1 MQKLK
6 HFIERIFTK
15 KNIKIFLLL
24 FVVAWF
30 FVWTSFAQSA
40 DVAAGN
46 MTLVQKISHCMH
58 VLISILSWVWVIF
71 ATLAWKFMTNDFVYG
86 TFLHL
91 DKALWNLWN
100 IMKNF
105 ANIALWCVLVF
116 AIVKNIFTGSFWDKS
131 PIQNIKG
138 TVIHTLIAWVL
149 IQMSWFL
156 IAALFDLS
164 TIATVAV
171 WSLPSQFMASNT
183 DFQKDMRDLVGK
195 SNTKVIVDFGN
206 QGNIVET
213 INTNTGVTEDELN
226 KFMDTITPSSETV
239 VWPLLFLWASVFNMY
254 DLSDSSKNES
264 GTDDRWDLLLSLWI
278 NWFVMVSF
286 TLMLALMF
294 LFNLF
299 RVVTLWIVIPFTPLI
314 LLFSVF
320 QKDWKNFKLS
330 GFLWEIA
337 DYKKIIKLVFKP
349 VYMTLVLSII
359 LIVMVLVRSL
369 IKANGM
375 EANLWTD
382 NVTVQSKQV
391 WELYNSSLEMGG
403 VANIQMNMK
412 ESFVDLLIYFL
423 WLALMGMLMK
433 SCFTWEVTW
442 IKFIDK
448 NIEWLSD
455 LLWGKKGELG
465 WLLWNVWVLPIWRDD
480 NGQPVK
486 IWLWKAWDYAKGVQ
500 ERLDRKFDDKRVAQD
515 TAVRKAWWLDK
526 ITGDFDSLNNIL
538 NREEWIKKA
547 MEIWKAKWYTRE
559 VHFTGNES
567 FRNALKYFNKNV
579 ADKSAWKTRSIDVS
593 DIITEIEKDNENGS
607 ET

>member
-1 MQKLK
+1 MKGLKKL
-6 HFIERIFTK
+6 IERIFTK

-30 FVWTSFAQSA
+30 FIWTSFAQSN
-40 DVAAGN
+40 VAAGN

-131 PIQNIKG
+131 PIQNIKD

-156 IAALFDLS
+156 MAALFDIS

-183 DFQKDMRDLVGK
+183 DFQGDMRKLVEK
-195 SNTKVIVDFGN
+195 SNKKLIIDFGEDN
-206 QGNIVET
+206 VTDI
-213 INTNTGVTEDELN
+213 INANDDMTEDEIN
-226 KFMDTITPSSETV
+226 KFIDTITPSAETA

-254 DLSDSSKNES
+254 ELSDSSKNES

-320 QKDWKNFKLS
+320 QKDWKKFKLS

-465 WLLWNVWVLPIWRDD
+465 WLLWNMWVLPIWKDD
-480 NGQPVK
+480 KGNTVK
-486 IWLWKAWDYAKGVQ
+486 IWLWKAWDYAKWAQ
-500 ERLDRKFDDKRVAQD
+500 DRLNRRFDDKEAAQD
-515 TAVRKAWWLDK
+515 TAIRRGWWLDK
-526 ITGDFDSLNNIL
+526 IYGDFDSLNNIHTKD
-538 NREEWIKKA
+538 EWIKKA
-547 MEIWKAKWYTRE
+547 IEIWEKKWYTLST
-559 VHFTGNES
+559 HFGWDSSFLSAAQTFNQYAIDHNTKES
-567 FRNALKYFNKNV
+567 VDAKAV
-579 ADKSAWKTRSIDVS
+579 AD
-593 DIITEIEKDNENGS
+593 EINRIKNAKEQTQS
-607 ET
+607 S